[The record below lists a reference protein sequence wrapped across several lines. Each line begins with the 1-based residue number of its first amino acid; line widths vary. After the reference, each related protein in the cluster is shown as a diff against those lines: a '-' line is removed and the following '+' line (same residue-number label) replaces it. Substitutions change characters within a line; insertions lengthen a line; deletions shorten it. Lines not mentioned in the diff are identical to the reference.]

1 MYFKLVNIFPECPK
15 YFFRMSQVVNT
26 SSSFRTILNGVT
38 MLVDIPE
45 GPKYFFRLPQ
55 VVKTSTKFRMILK
68 EVTKIVDLPECPKHF
83 S

>member
-1 MYFKLVNIFPECPK
+1 MILNEVTKLVDLPECPK

-55 VVKTSTKFRMILK
+55 VVKTCTNFRMILK
-68 EVTKIVDLPECPKHF
+68 EDCSCSVPH
-83 S
+83 